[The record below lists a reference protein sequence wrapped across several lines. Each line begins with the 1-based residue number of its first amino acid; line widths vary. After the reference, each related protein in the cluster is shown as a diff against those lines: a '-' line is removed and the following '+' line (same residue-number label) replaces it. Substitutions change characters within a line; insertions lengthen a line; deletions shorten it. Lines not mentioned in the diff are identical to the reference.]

1 MIHNWKILEQKD
13 AEIKRLQS
21 LLDAKTEELAIAK
34 NKLEMVK
41 GLISKVSILRPI
53 PDPLRRL
60 NLQDDKLYHSRK
72 ITSLNAKFN

>member
-53 PDPLRRL
+53 PDPLRRYL
-60 NLQDDKLYHSRK
+60 YQDNKLYH
-72 ITSLNAKFN
+72 LNILTL

>member
-1 MIHNWKILEQKD
+1 MEKILEQKD

-41 GLISKVSILRPI
+41 GLISKVSILNPI

-60 NLQDDKLYHSRK
+60 NL
-72 ITSLNAKFN
+72 

>member
-53 PDPLRRL
+53 PDHLRRL
-60 NLQDDKLYHSRK
+60 NL
-72 ITSLNAKFN
+72 

>member
-1 MIHNWKILEQKD
+1 MIHNWKIIEQKD

-41 GLISKVSILRPI
+41 GLISKVSILSPI
-53 PDPLRRL
+53 PDPLRRFL
-60 NLQDDKLYHSRK
+60 YQDDKLYHSEK
-72 ITSLNAKFN
+72 IRA

>member
-34 NKLEMVK
+34 NKLEIVK

-72 ITSLNAKFN
+72 ITS

>member
-34 NKLEMVK
+34 NKLEMVN
-41 GLISKVSILRPI
+41 GLVSKVSILRPI

-60 NLQDDKLYHSRK
+60 NL
-72 ITSLNAKFN
+72 

>member
-1 MIHNWKILEQKD
+1 MEQKLKMIHNWKILEQKD

-60 NLQDDKLYHSRK
+60 NL
-72 ITSLNAKFN
+72 

>member
-41 GLISKVSILRPI
+41 GLISKTSILRPF
-53 PDPLRRL
+53 PDSLRRL
-60 NLQDDKLYHSRK
+60 NL
-72 ITSLNAKFN
+72 

>member
-21 LLDAKTEELAIAK
+21 LLDAKTEELEIAK

-41 GLISKVSILRPI
+41 GLISKVSILRPFL
-53 PDPLRRL
+53 DHLRRL
-60 NLQDDKLYHSRK
+60 N
-72 ITSLNAKFN
+72 I

>member
-1 MIHNWKILEQKD
+1 MEKILEQKD

-41 GLISKVSILRPI
+41 ELISKV
-53 PDPLRRL
+53 
-60 NLQDDKLYHSRK
+60 
-72 ITSLNAKFN
+72 

>member
-72 ITSLNAKFN
+72 IKS

>member
-60 NLQDDKLYHSRK
+60 N
-72 ITSLNAKFN
+72 I

>member
-72 ITSLNAKFN
+72 ITS

>member
-21 LLDAKTEELAIAK
+21 LLDAKTEELAIAN

-41 GLISKVSILRPI
+41 GLISKTSILRPF
-53 PDPLRRL
+53 PDSLRRL
-60 NLQDDKLYHSRK
+60 NL
-72 ITSLNAKFN
+72 

>member
-60 NLQDDKLYHSRK
+60 
-72 ITSLNAKFN
+72 SL

>member
-1 MIHNWKILEQKD
+1 MEKLLEQKE
-13 AEIKRLQS
+13 AEIKRIQA

-41 GLISKVSILRPI
+41 GLISKTSILSPI

-60 NLQDDKLYHSRK
+60 NL
-72 ITSLNAKFN
+72 